1 MLSSGASS
9 LAWSRTHVTWKGES
23 SHAKFGALVGSARSI
38 IYSQCCEE
46 DGIGLNHRRRRK
58 CWRVCTSHSI
68 WIDSL
73 WRNWRRQRVKFC
85 AIAGTGG
92 KWNLFVSCFTLVSLL
107 RCSNWVFSNCSRA
120 SARIPVAE
128 SKAERLLDVPAR
140 TRAKSAVQTALAA
153 QSSYSARVADSKAS
167 RRKTRRGCQLM
178 PWQAQRWYCKVYRRN
193 KGIFRDNVD
202 LSLDFYLQFEIYS
215 ALRQWRNL
223 NKDSTL

>member
-9 LAWSRTHVTWKGES
+9 LTWSRTHVTWKGES
-23 SHAKFGALVGSARSI
+23 SHAKFGALVGSARSM

-58 CWRVCTSHSI
+58 CWRVCTSHRTPDTSRAKSKTKSI

-73 WRNWRRQRVKFC
+73 WRKWRRRRVKFC

-107 RCSNWVFSNCSRA
+107 RCYNWVFSNCSRA

-140 TRAKSAVQTALAA
+140 TRAESAVQTALAA
-153 QSSYSARVADSKAS
+153 QSSCSARMADSKAS
-167 RRKTRRGCQLM
+167 RRKTHRGCQLM
-178 PWQAQRWYCKVYRRN
+178 PLTGTKMILQ
-193 KGIFRDNVD
+193 
-202 LSLDFYLQFEIYS
+202 SLQ
-215 ALRQWRNL
+215 
-223 NKDSTL
+223 KK